1 MSCTTAELII
11 MYCSPEEVVHIYCPS
26 TNQTRKVLQ
35 ISVRKVY
42 KIMAH
47 ARATPIRL
55 YRSLEKLYTITRF
68 IVIYLY
74 NFMVVTV
81 TDL

>member
-1 MSCTTAELII
+1 
-11 MYCSPEEVVHIYCPS
+11 MYCSPEEVVQIYCPS
-26 TNQTRKVLQ
+26 TNETHKILQ

-47 ARATPIRL
+47 ARARPIRL